1 MTRSLKKGIFSEVR
15 LKTTHKDQNQIW
27 SRRSMVLPI
36 HINKEFYVH
45 TGKIFHKIKVIQDM
59 IGHKFGE
66 FARTRKQM
74 THKTV
79 KLKQGRKR

>member
-15 LKTTHKDQNQIW
+15 PKTINKDQSYIW
-27 SRRSMVLPI
+27 SRRSMILPI
-36 HINKEFYVH
+36 HINKELYVH
-45 TGKIFHKIKVIQDM
+45 TGKLFHKIKVIQDM

-74 THKTV
+74 AHKTV
-79 KLKQGRKR
+79 KLKQGRKK

>member
-15 LKTTHKDQNQIW
+15 SKTLQKDHNRIW
-27 SRRSMVLPI
+27 SRRSMILPI

-45 TGKIFHKIKVIQDM
+45 TGKIFHKIKIVQEM
-59 IGHKFGE
+59 VGHKFGE

-74 THKTV
+74 THKIV
-79 KLKQGRKR
+79 KLKQGRKK

>member
-15 LKTTHKDQNQIW
+15 SKTINKDQSYIW
-27 SRRSMVLPI
+27 SRRSMILPI
-36 HINKEFYVH
+36 HINKELYVH
-45 TGKIFHKIKVIQDM
+45 TGKLFHKIKVIQDM

-74 THKTV
+74 AHKTV
-79 KLKQGRKR
+79 KLKQGRKK

>member
-1 MTRSLKKGIFSEVR
+1 
-15 LKTTHKDQNQIW
+15 
-27 SRRSMVLPI
+27 MVLPT

-79 KLKQGRKR
+79 KLKQGRKK